1 MKIKIATL
9 LICTCLTTNIMSQKE
24 RNEIET
30 RYKWNLAD
38 IYPTLD
44 DWRAEL
50 EALTNES
57 GKIRSFKGRI
67 GASAADMLQY
77 FEFNSDFSKRFA
89 RLAIYASLLSDE
101 DMRNAD
107 NMALYK
113 EIENLSINCAQLSD
127 YESAELAAI
136 EEETFDKYMKE
147 EPKLAAY
154 RMNITKIIRQKAH
167 TLSDKEESLMSKTSI
182 MGDPAGSAYS
192 VFTNAEMPWP
202 TITISD
208 GSEVVLN
215 QAGFARLR
223 ASANINDREL
233 AFNEFWGTWKK
244 FEGTFGELM
253 NGNIKQTLFYSIAR
267 KHNSSL
273 EASLYSN
280 NIPTDVYHSLIEN
293 ANKHLDTFHRYLK
306 LKQRLMGLEQ
316 LKYSDL
322 YAPAVK
328 DVELKYSYEEAQ
340 ELVLEAVKPLGKEY
354 ASVVKRAFD
363 ERWIDVYPNVGKS
376 SGAYSNG
383 GAYDVH
389 PYILMNYNDQYN
401 SVGTLIHELGHTM
414 HSYLSNKKQ
423 PYNTSRYAIFVAE
436 VASTFNEALL
446 DHIMLQKITDK
457 EQRISLLM
465 SMLDG
470 FKGTLFRQTQF
481 AEFELAM
488 HEAGQ
493 KGVPLTGKA
502 FSKMYGDIVRK
513 YYGHDKNVCFVDEK
527 VDLEWAFIPHFYRP
541 FYVYQYSTSFVA
553 SQALSEIVLGGD
565 KAATERY
572 LEFLSSGGSDFP
584 IELLKKAGVDM
595 TTSEPFEKAIEKMN
609 KLMDEI
615 ERLIKE

>member
-1 MKIKIATL
+1 
-9 LICTCLTTNIMSQKE
+9 MSQKE
-24 RNEIET
+24 RNEIDT
-30 RYKWNLAD
+30 RYQWNLTD
-38 IYPTLD
+38 LYPTLD
-44 DWRAEL
+44 DWRNDLTSLNL
-50 EALTNES
+50 ESKKFL
-57 GKIRSFKGRI
+57 SFKGKL
-67 GASAADMLQY
+67 GASATNLLDY
-77 FEFNSDFSKRFA
+77 FTFNSDFSKRLA
-89 RLAIYASLLSDE
+89 RVAIYVSLLSDE
-101 DMRNAD
+101 DLRNAD
-107 NMALYK
+107 NNALYK
-113 EIENLSINCAQLSD
+113 EVEQLYVDLSQLTDFVS
-127 YESAELAAI
+127 SELAAI
-136 EEETFDKYMKE
+136 EKETFDKYLSE
-147 EPKLAAY
+147 EPKLEPF
-154 RMNITKIIRQKAH
+154 RMAITKVIRQKEH
-167 TLSDKEESLMSKTSI
+167 TLSEKEESLMAKTNI
-182 MGDPAGSAYS
+182 MGDVPNSAYS
-192 VFTNAEMPWP
+192 IFTNAEMPWP
-202 TITISD
+202 TITLSD
-208 GSEVVLN
+208 GKEIVLN
-215 QAGFARLR
+215 QAAFSQVR
-223 ASANINDREL
+223 ASSNKDDREL

-280 NIPTDVYHSLIEN
+280 NIPVDVYHSLIEN
-293 ANKHLDTFHRYLK
+293 VNKHLDTFHRYLK
-306 LKQRLMGLEQ
+306 LKQRLMGLDQ

-340 ELVLEAVKPLGKEY
+340 SLVLEAVQPLGKEY
-354 ASVVKRAFD
+354 VDVIKRAFN
-363 ERWIDVYPNVGKS
+363 ERWIDVYPNIGKS

-423 PYNTSRYAIFVAE
+423 PYVTSRYAIFVAE

-446 DHIMLQKITDK
+446 DHIMLKKITNK

-465 SMLDG
+465 NMLDG

-513 YYGHDKNVCFVDEK
+513 YYGHDKDVCYVDEK
-527 VDLEWAFIPHFYRP
+527 VNMEWAFIPHFYRP

-553 SQALSEIVLGGD
+553 SQALAEIVLSGD
-565 KAATERY
+565 QKATERY

-584 IELLKKAGVDM
+584 INILKKAGVDM

-615 ERLIKE
+615 ESLL